1 MVQLFLPTLDPEAVC
16 ANRLLLPPSL
26 YPFQVIKVDA
36 QEKLVAIKLTTLPPG
51 VEPTPKVEAEKKE
64 AAPPATEA

>member
-1 MVQLFLPTLDPEAVC
+1 M
-16 ANRLLLPPSL
+16 
-26 YPFQVIKVDA
+26 DA

-51 VEPTPKVEAEKKE
+51 VEPTPKVAAEKKVEE

>member
-1 MVQLFLPTLDPEAVC
+1 MLFPAH
-16 ANRLLLPPSL
+16 
-26 YPFQVIKVDA
+26 PFQVIKVDA

-51 VEPTPKVEAEKKE
+51 VEPTPKVVAEKVEE